1 MTWSLWASSPS
12 DDASDAATIDDKSW
26 RELQGRAAKANPKLR
41 DTFGKEATADRRRG
55 QDNYK
60 NRKSN

>member
-1 MTWSLWASSPS
+1 MSWVKWSNGSS
-12 DDASDAATIDDKSW
+12 DDASDAGTIDDKSW

-41 DTFGKEATADRRRG
+41 DTFGKEAVADRRRG